1 MTYKLVEASRPT
13 IYKEKEKLQKAKNQ
27 LQLLTQ
33 GILSSKLSAVNEYET
48 KLSSLNPAPWI
59 EQGWTQ
65 LSFNGIKIKDSE
77 ALKVGSIL
85 DARLKDSSLQLKI
98 EKIIRK

>member
-1 MTYKLVEASRPT
+1 MDLNLSQMTYKLVEASRPT

-48 KLSSLNPAPWI
+48 KLAHLIRPMDRAR
-59 EQGWTQ
+59 
-65 LSFNGIKIKDSE
+65 
-77 ALKVGSIL
+77 L
-85 DARLKDSSLQLKI
+85 DAT
-98 EKIIRK
+98 